1 VNVSE
6 SFEARSFAISP
17 SSNLQ
22 SLICTFL
29 I

>member
-17 SSNLQ
+17 PPNLQ